1 MALRPDLAIGLPFSE
16 NRSESH
22 TMVSLKWSTDRSRT
36 GCIGRIQK
44 KPVVLRRGVKLNRR
58 HSNKISGFGVRQVD
72 PCCID
77 ATLVCDPEP
86 NDAIPTH
93 PVCGTR
99 IKRDAVP
106 IVASK

>member
-22 TMVSLKWSTDRSRT
+22 RRVSLKWSTDQSRA
-36 GCIGRIQK
+36 GCIRRIQK

-58 HSNKISGFGVRQVD
+58 HSNKISAFGVRQVD
-72 PCCID
+72 PCCIE
-77 ATLVCDPEP
+77 ATFDREQEL

-93 PVCGTR
+93 RGSAPR
-99 IKRDAVP
+99 IKRAAVP